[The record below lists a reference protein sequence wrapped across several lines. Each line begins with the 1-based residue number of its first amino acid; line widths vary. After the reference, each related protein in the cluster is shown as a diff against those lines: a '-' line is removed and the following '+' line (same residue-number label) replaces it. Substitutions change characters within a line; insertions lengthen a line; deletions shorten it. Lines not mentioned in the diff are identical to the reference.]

1 MFVDCLNIIIR
12 DGFSVIYF
20 KDTRIEKEISE
31 KHSNKPSSDYK
42 TAFYGKYIVHVH
54 SFMYIIALSSTCS
67 FHLLLGFHIYMH
79 FIIHY
84 FFVKSMVDIYL
95 TNSVSFLYI
104 SHPRGIDSDCL
115 RYYG

>member
-42 TAFYGKYIVHVH
+42 TAFYGKYIVH
-54 SFMYIIALSSTCS
+54 SYIILIALIVVVFIYGWVFIYTCI
-67 FHLLLGFHIYMH
+67 L
-79 FIIHY
+79 
-84 FFVKSMVDIYL
+84 
-95 TNSVSFLYI
+95 
-104 SHPRGIDSDCL
+104 
-115 RYYG
+115 